1 MNILRHKRRQLHRVS
16 CWTLDPITVNT
27 LPPVGIDAFHHLVGL
42 VKGVLAGGLSFL
54 ILVIGLQDQI
64 AALIIAAGGIRLLI
78 LL

>member
-1 MNILRHKRRQLHRVS
+1 MNILRHKRRQLHRLS

-42 VKGVLAGGLSFL
+42 VKGVLVGGLR
-54 ILVIGLQDQI
+54 LVVLVVGRQDQV